1 MLRAQSKLIATLQQ
15 QLQQINEELEQR
27 VAART
32 TELLEINTQL
42 EQEGSERIRAEV
54 MLEVRLCYTH

>member
-1 MLRAQSKLIATLQQ
+1 LQQ